1 MEAQA
6 QGTEWKVLWKN
17 ALQPPL
23 LTPGVKHLAVH
34 TERCNTEVLNLQR
47 LRARPFV
54 ETKLHLKLPVCR
66 YGCSKSLLQL
76 NYASPS
82 ARGAPEAVE

>member
-1 MEAQA
+1 ME
-6 QGTEWKVLWKN
+6 G
-17 ALQPPL
+17 ALDSAL
-23 LTPGVKHLAVH
+23 LTPSVKHLAVH

-47 LRARPFV
+47 LRARWFV

-66 YGCSKSLLQL
+66 YGRSQSLSQL
-76 NYASPS
+76 NSATPG